1 VTNATEELAF
11 SLDSPEVKENPY
23 PILHRLRA
31 EDPVHWVS
39 SMQLWLVTRHA
50 DIKSLFTD
58 PRVVPDRRAHEFYK
72 PAPEGSY
79 IRWIEEE
86 GLFAIPTK
94 EHLRQR
100 RLLATG
106 FTPRGVARMDGQIR
120 QVVERWAEP
129 LAHRTGVVEIMSEF
143 TSPIP
148 NAVISAITGVGA
160 PGNDERHFSR
170 LAQEVVQGFFGFVS
184 DEIKERAEIA
194 FLELSGWVRATIEER
209 RKEPQEDLI
218 SDLVNAR
225 DGDDRL
231 SDDNIVAQVAA
242 LLAAGSETTATGGML
257 AITTLLDHPEELE
270 KLRVD
275 RGLVP
280 QAVSEILRF
289 GFGGIGGMQRF
300 AAEDFELHGKQ
311 IRKGQMLVL
320 SMGGAS
326 HDDAVYPDPEKFDI
340 HRSPKDLL
348 TFGVGSHFC
357 LGSNLARGELKCMI
371 DAALDFLPEGARVLR
386 DQMNYQ
392 NLGIFDRPMS
402 CPIDFGPTPR
412 AATGG

>member
-1 VTNATEELAF
+1 MASAAEALDI
-11 SLDSPEVKENPY
+11 SLDSPEVKKDPY
-23 PILHRLRA
+23 PILHRLRH
-31 EDPVHWVS
+31 EDPVHWVE

-50 DIKSLFTD
+50 DIKKLFTD
-58 PRVVPDRRAHEFYK
+58 PRVVPDRKAHEFYT

-86 GLFAIPTK
+86 GLFAIPPK

-100 RLLATG
+100 RLLASG
-106 FTPRGVARMDGQIR
+106 FTPRGVARMDAQI
-120 QVVERWAEP
+120 QKVVDRWAAP
-129 LAHRTGVVEIMSEF
+129 LAGRTGVVDIMAEF

-184 DEIKERAEIA
+184 DEVKERAERA

-209 RKEPQEDLI
+209 RRQPKDDLI

-225 DGDDRL
+225 DGHDQL

-242 LLAAGSETTATGGML
+242 LLAAGSETTATGGMI
-257 AITTLLDHPEELE
+257 AITTLLEHPRELE
-270 KLRVD
+270 KLRAD
-275 RGLVP
+275 RSLIP
-280 QAVSEILRF
+280 QAVNEILRF

-300 AAEDFELHGKQ
+300 AIEDFELHGKQ
-311 IRKGQMLVL
+311 IRKGQMIIL
-320 SMGGAS
+320 SLGGAS
-326 HDDAVYPDPEKFDI
+326 HDPEVYPNPETFDI
-340 HRSPKDLL
+340 DRAPKDLL
-348 TFGVGSHFC
+348 TFGVGAHFC

-371 DAALDFLPEGARVLR
+371 DAALDFLPDGAQVLR
-386 DQMNYQ
+386 DQMQ
-392 NLGIFDRPMS
+392 FQSLGIFDRAMS
-402 CPIDFGPTPR
+402 CPIDFGPETT
-412 AATGG
+412 ATT